1 MRRARKYVLRD
12 ENYHEGVDVALI
24 ISTIKL

>member
-1 MRRARKYVLRD
+1 VHRKYVLRD